1 MKENY
6 TYDAFISYR
15 HTELDKF
22 VVEQLHKALEAYK
35 PPKSIRRQA
44 KASRSRI
51 ERVFRDKDELP
62 ITSNLEDPIVQAL
75 IHSEFLIVICSP
87 RLKESIWCKKEIE
100 TFIQYHG
107 KGNVLTVL
115 IEGEPEE
122 SFPEELL
129 YVEETVTGADG
140 TQETVRR
147 AVEPLA
153 ADVRGKSRREIR
165 KKIRSEMLRLL
176 APMFGVGYDDL
187 RQRHRE
193 RKLKKVITA
202 SLSAAVFCLLIG
214 VAGTLA
220 ALLIHQQNVQIEAQ
234 SQEILAQSEKI
245 VNQSRE
251 IQKQN
256 EVLAANQA
264 ESLAEKALSSLE
276 EGDREGAVS
285 LAVQALTEY
294 EGIEMPYTAEA
305 KYALTESLH
314 IYDSSNT
321 VYAEYQIAAPGEI
334 EEVIVSPDRNTV
346 LTLDA
351 TGSLCVWDILS
362 GELKDTLAWNGK
374 SAGSGQTA
382 AFADNGR
389 ILYRD
394 EEDRVC
400 VYDIDRGCVT
410 AEVAIEDV
418 YSFSSDPYE
427 RYVAVKTW
435 SGLIICDTADF
446 QTIYQAAETKET
458 DIEENCYFSE
468 SGILVYLESF
478 TSDTVPDTA
487 QGGILHFVDL
497 VSGAAEVTVPI
508 AYNGLKHVQ
517 FKNDC
522 VYILANAL
530 AGDGSDYS
538 TGLIVFDL
546 SSNTVKWERS
556 FDRRFGSELC
566 LPYAQDAHRLMVCS
580 AMEAFLLDV
589 ETGEET
595 GNFSTES
602 SILEAAAYL
611 NKDYFMLFTRSGRYY
626 MYAVEYDELFI
637 MDYAFQCKSD
647 NVKYFYVTEGG
658 SLVLPYNDNRITVYN
673 VIRNPDIQPY
683 EGEAEPV
690 LYDDDGTYRDYT
702 EEAKELGLARANLV
716 SHILTVPDGGFT
728 VVSYVDYS
736 IEVYR
741 TEDMALLD
749 TFVGRIGGA
758 NRYFGEDAEGNLY
771 IGGEFR
777 GYCLDS
783 SGKLIARIED
793 MAGLDRE
800 QNMLIVGESEELQS
814 IPIYTT
820 QELVER
826 GRSLLTK

>member
-15 HTELDKF
+15 HTEPDKF
-22 VVEQLHKALEAYK
+22 VAEQLHKALEAYK

-51 ERVFRDKDELP
+51 ERVFRDRDELP

-87 RLKESIWCKKEIE
+87 RLKESVWCKKEIE

-129 YVEETVTGADG
+129 YVEETVTRTDG
-140 TQETVRR
+140 TRETVRR

-165 KKIRSEMLRLL
+165 KKIRTEMLRLL

-193 RKLKKVITA
+193 RKLRKVITA
-202 SLSAAVFCLLIG
+202 SLTAAVLCLLVG
-214 VAGTLA
+214 VAGALA
-220 ALLIHQQNVQIEAQ
+220 ALLIQQQNVQIEAQ
-234 SQEILAQSEKI
+234 SREILAQSEKI
-245 VNQSRE
+245 MTQSQE

-256 EVLAANQA
+256 EVLAERQA
-264 ESLAEKALSSLE
+264 ESLAEKALNSLE

-321 VYAEYQIAAPGEI
+321 IYAEYQITAPGEI
-334 EEVIVSPDRNTV
+334 EEVIVSPDGDTV

-351 TGSLCVWDILS
+351 MGSLCVWDILT
-362 GELKDTLAWNGK
+362 GKLQDTLVWNGK
-374 SAGSGQTA
+374 SAGGGQVA

-389 ILYRD
+389 VLYLD

-400 VYDIDRGCVT
+400 VYDIAGGSVT
-410 AEVAIEDV
+410 TAATLEDV

-435 SGLIICDTADF
+435 SGLIICDAADF
-446 QTIYQAAETKET
+446 QTIYQVAETKENN
-458 DIEENCYFSE
+458 IEENCFFSE
-468 SGILVYLESF
+468 SGILVYLENF
-478 TSDTVPDTA
+478 TSGTVLNTA

-497 VSGAAEVTVPI
+497 VGGAEEVTVPI
-508 AYNGLKHVQ
+508 TYNRLKCVL
-517 FKNDC
+517 FKNNC

-538 TGLIVFDL
+538 AGLIVFDL
-546 SSNTVKWERS
+546 NSNTVKWEKN
-556 FDRRFGSELC
+556 FDRKFGSELC
-566 LPYAQDAHRLMVCS
+566 LPYMEGAHQLMVCS
-580 AMEAFLLDV
+580 AMEAFLLDE

-595 GNFSTES
+595 GHFSTES
-602 SILEAAAYL
+602 SIMEAGAYM
-611 NKDYFMLFTRSGRYY
+611 NRNQFMIFTRSGRFYVY
-626 MYAVEYDELFI
+626 SVEYDELFG
-637 MDYAFQCKSD
+637 MDYVFQCKSD
-647 NVKYFYVTEGG
+647 NVKYFSVTKGG
-658 SLVLPYNDNRITVYN
+658 SLVLPYNENRITVYN
-673 VIRNPDIQPY
+673 AFCNPDIQPY

-690 LYDDDGTYRDYT
+690 LHDDDGSYRDYA
-702 EEAKELGLARANLV
+702 EEARELGLAKANLV
-716 SHILTVPDGGFT
+716 SHILTVPDGRFT
-728 VVSYVDYS
+728 VVSYVDYR

-741 TEDMALLD
+741 TEDMVLLD
-749 TFVGRIGGA
+749 TIAGRIGGA
-758 NRYFGEDAEGNLY
+758 DRYFGEDEEGNLY
-771 IGGEFR
+771 IGGEFC

-783 SGKLIARIED
+783 SGKLIARIENL
-793 MAGLDRE
+793 AGMDRE
-800 QNMLIVGESEELQS
+800 RNILIVGESAELQS

-826 GRSLLTK
+826 GRSVMDE

>member
-6 TYDAFISYR
+6 IYDAFISYR
-15 HTELDKF
+15 HSELDRF
-22 VVEQLHKALEAYK
+22 VAEQLHKSLEAYK
-35 PPKSIRRQA
+35 PPKSIRRQN

-75 IHSEFLIVICSP
+75 MHSEFLIVICSP

-129 YVEETVTGADG
+129 YMEETVTGEDG
-140 TQETVRR
+140 TLETVRR

-153 ADVRGKSRREIR
+153 ADVRGRSRREIR

-193 RKLKKVITA
+193 RKLKKVMA
-202 SLSAAVFCLLIG
+202 VSLSAAALCLLIG

-220 ALLIHQQNVQIEAQ
+220 TLLIHQQNVRIEEQ
-234 SQEILAQSEKI
+234 SAEILAQSERI

-256 EVLAANQA
+256 EVLAEKQA

-276 EGDREGAVS
+276 EGDREGAIS

-321 VYAEYQIAAPGEI
+321 IYAEYQITAPGEI
-334 EEVIVSPDRNTV
+334 EEVLVSPDRDVV
-346 LTLDA
+346 LTFDA
-351 TGSLCVWDILS
+351 AGSLCVWDILS
-362 GELKDTLAWNGK
+362 GELQDILAWSGR
-374 SAGSGQTA
+374 SAGSGQPA
-382 AFADNGR
+382 AFAGQGR
-389 ILYRD
+389 VLYLG
-394 EEDRVC
+394 EEGKVEIYDR
-400 VYDIDRGCVT
+400 T
-410 AEVAIEDV
+410 AGSVIGEVALEDA
-418 YSFSSDPYE
+418 YSFSTDPYE
-427 RYVAVKTW
+427 RYAAIKTW
-435 SGLIICDTADF
+435 SGLTVCDTADF
-446 QTIYQAAETKET
+446 HTVYQAAETKET
-458 DIEENCYFSE
+458 DIGENCFFSE
-468 SGILVYLESF
+468 SGILAYLESF
-478 TSDTVPDTA
+478 TSGMVPDTGR
-487 QGGILHFVDL
+487 GGILHLVDL
-497 VSGAAEVTVPI
+497 TGKAEGITVPI
-508 AYNGLKHVQ
+508 NYNGLKQVLFQ
-517 FKNDC
+517 EDC

-538 TGLIVFDL
+538 AGLIVFDL
-546 SSNTVKWERS
+546 SSNTVKWEKDFGRKY
-556 FDRRFGSELC
+556 GSELC
-566 LPYAQDAHRLMVCS
+566 LPYADGARQLMFCS
-580 AMEAFLLDV
+580 SMEAFLLDK

-595 GNFSTES
+595 AHFSTES
-602 SILEAAAYL
+602 TIVEAATYL
-611 NKDYFMLFTRSGRYY
+611 NQDQFMLFTRSGRYY
-626 MYAVEYDELFI
+626 IYSVAYDELFA
-637 MDYAFQCKSD
+637 MDYAFDCKSD
-647 NVKYFYVTEGG
+647 NVKYFAVTEGG
-658 SLVLPYNDNRITVYN
+658 SLVLPYNENRITVYN
-673 VIRNPDIQPY
+673 VIRNPDLQPY

-690 LYDDDGTYRDYT
+690 LRDDSGSYRDYA
-702 EEAKELGLARANLV
+702 EEAGELGLAKANLV

-728 VVSYVDYS
+728 VVSYVDCR

-741 TEDMALLD
+741 SEDMTLLD
-749 TFVGRIGGA
+749 TIAGRIGGA
-758 NRYFGEDAEGNLY
+758 DRYFGEDAEGNLY
-771 IGGEFR
+771 IGGEYG

-783 SGKLIARIED
+783 GGQLNARIED
-793 MAGLDRE
+793 LAGLDRE
-800 QNMLIVGESEELQS
+800 RNILIVGEPGELQS
-814 IPIYTT
+814 IPIYTV

-826 GRSLLTK
+826 GMSLLAQ

>member
-1 MKENY
+1 MEENY

-15 HTELDKF
+15 HTEPDKF
-22 VVEQLHKALEAYK
+22 VAEQLHKALEAYK

-51 ERVFRDKDELP
+51 ERVFRDRDELP

-75 IHSEFLIVICSP
+75 IRSEFLIVICSP
-87 RLKESIWCKKEIE
+87 RLKESVWCKKEIE

-129 YVEETVTGADG
+129 YAEETVIRADG
-140 TQETVRR
+140 TRETVRK

-165 KKIRSEMLRLL
+165 KKMQSEMLRLL

-202 SLSAAVFCLLIG
+202 SLSAAVLCLLIG

-220 ALLIHQQNVQIEAQ
+220 ALFIHRQNVQIEAQ
-234 SQEILAQSEKI
+234 SREILAQSEKI
-245 VNQSRE
+245 VNQSQE
-251 IQKQN
+251 IQEQN
-256 EVLAANQA
+256 EVLAKKQA
-264 ESLAEKALSSLE
+264 ESLAERALNSLE
-276 EGDREGAVS
+276 EGDREGAVG

-321 VYAEYQIAAPGEI
+321 IYAEFQITAPGEI
-334 EEVIVSPDRNTV
+334 EEVIVSPDGNTV

-351 TGSLCVWDILS
+351 TGSLCVWNILT
-362 GELKDTLAWNGK
+362 GKLLDTLAWNGK
-374 SAGSGQTA
+374 SAGSGQAA

-389 ILYRD
+389 VLYLD
-394 EEDRVC
+394 EEDQVC
-400 VYDIDRGCVT
+400 VYDIAGGSVT
-410 AEVAIEDV
+410 AAAALEDA
-418 YSFSSDPYE
+418 YSFSADPNG
-427 RYVAVKTW
+427 RYAAIMTW
-435 SGLIICDTADF
+435 AGLTVCDTADF
-446 QTIYQAAETKET
+446 RTVYQAARTKET
-458 DIEENCYFSE
+458 DIEENCFFSE

-478 TSDTVPDTA
+478 TADAGPNGK
-487 QGGILHFVDL
+487 GGILHFVDL
-497 VSGAAEVTVPI
+497 VGGTEEITVPV
-508 AYNGLKHVQ
+508 AYNGLKCVR

-530 AGDGSDYS
+530 ASDGTDYS
-538 TGLIVFDL
+538 AGLVVFDL
-546 SSNTVKWERS
+546 SSNTVKWERN
-556 FDRRFGSELC
+556 FDRKFGSELC
-566 LPYAQDAHRLMVCS
+566 IPYMEGAHQLMVCS
-580 AMEAFLLDV
+580 AMEAFLLDE

-595 GNFSTES
+595 GHFSTES
-602 SILEAAAYL
+602 SIVEAAAYL
-611 NKDYFMLFTRSGRYY
+611 NRNQFMIFIRSGRFYVY
-626 MYAVEYDELFI
+626 SVEYDELFV

-647 NVKYFYVTEGG
+647 NVKYFSVTEGG
-658 SLVLPYNDNRITVYN
+658 SLVLPYNENRITVYN
-673 VIRNPDIQPY
+673 VIRNPDIRPY
-683 EGEAEPV
+683 EGVAEPV
-690 LYDDDGTYRDYT
+690 LYDDDGLYRDYT
-702 EEAKELGLARANLV
+702 EEARELGLAKANLV
-716 SHILTVPDGGFT
+716 SHILKVPGGRFT
-728 VVSYVDYS
+728 VVSYVDYR

-749 TFVGRIGGA
+749 TIEGRLGGA
-758 NRYFGEDAEGNLY
+758 DRYYGEDAEGNLY
-771 IGGEFR
+771 IGGEFC

-783 SGKLIARIED
+783 SGKLIARIPD
-793 MAGLDRE
+793 LAGIDRE
-800 QNMLIVGESEELQS
+800 QNILIVGEAGELQS

-826 GRSLLTK
+826 GSSLPDK